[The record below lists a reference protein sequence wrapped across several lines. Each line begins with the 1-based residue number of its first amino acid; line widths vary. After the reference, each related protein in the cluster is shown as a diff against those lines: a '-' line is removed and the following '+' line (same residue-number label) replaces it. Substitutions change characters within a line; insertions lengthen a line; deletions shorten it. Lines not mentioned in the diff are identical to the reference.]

1 MSEVMKS
8 IKSSKW
14 RLIMVLMFVIGACL
28 FMYGFTDT
36 HRSFTAASLSV
47 LGTGGGISLSSTWS
61 HVARIYMIAGTMMMG
76 IPIAMRFI
84 W

>member
-1 MSEVMKS
+1 MSEEIKS

-36 HRSFTAASLSV
+36 HRSFTSASLSV

-61 HVARIYMIAGTMMMG
+61 LVARIYMIAGTMMMG